1 MTDGNNAKKLYSYSM
16 RDELIVEIPI
26 ERIRANPLQPR
37 KEFAKTS
44 LYDLA
49 NSIKQH
55 GVLQPI
61 TVRCMGE
68 MIPTYELV
76 SGERRLRA
84 AKIAGLTT
92 IPAIIYN
99 ISENDSAIFA
109 LVENLQRE
117 NLSFI
122 EEAEGYLCLIMEY
135 GLTQEEI
142 ARKVGK
148 SQSAIANKIR
158 LLKLPPM
165 IKKIICSYGLSERHA
180 RALLKVQD
188 EKLQLK
194 IIKTVCDMRYSVQET
209 EKYINEMLIKNAID
223 LENQAESQNNQ
234 KTVISEKKSKQSI
247 LKDIKLFV
255 GKIRELI
262 TDVKKDGVEIK
273 AAQFDRGEFFEFV
286 VRIPKKENGLTK

>member
-1 MTDGNNAKKLYSYSM
+1 MTDGSNAKKLYSYSI
-16 RDELIVEIPI
+16 RDEVIVEIPI

-180 RALLKVQD
+180 RALLKVHD

-209 EKYINEMLIKNAID
+209 EN
-223 LENQAESQNNQ
+223 
-234 KTVISEKKSKQSI
+234 T
-247 LKDIKLFV
+247 
-255 GKIRELI
+255 
-262 TDVKKDGVEIK
+262 
-273 AAQFDRGEFFEFV
+273 
-286 VRIPKKENGLTK
+286 

>member
-1 MTDGNNAKKLYSYSM
+1 MTDGNNAKKIYSESA
-16 RDELIVEIPI
+16 REELIVEIPV

-37 KEFAKTS
+37 KDFARTS

-49 NSIKQH
+49 SSIKQH

-84 AKIAGLTT
+84 AKIAGLRT
-92 IPAIIYN
+92 IPAIVYN
-99 ISENDSAIFA
+99 ISENESAIFA

-122 EEAEGYLCLIMEY
+122 EEAEGYVCLIMEY
-135 GLTQEEI
+135 GLTQEEV

-165 IKKIICSYGLSERHA
+165 IKKIICTYGLSERHA

-194 IIKTVCDMRYSVQET
+194 IIKTICDMHYSVQET
-209 EKYINEMLIKNAID
+209 EKYISEVLVKKALDMEQKEDHQIK
-223 LENQAESQNNQ
+223 
-234 KTVISEKKSKQSI
+234 VITEKRTKQSI
-247 LKDIKLFV
+247 LKDIKMFV
-255 GKIRELI
+255 GNIRELI
-262 TDVKKDGVEIK
+262 TEVKRGGVDLR
-273 AAQFDRGEFFEFV
+273 AAQFDRGEYFEFV
-286 VRIPKKENGLTK
+286 IRIPKKENGLMK